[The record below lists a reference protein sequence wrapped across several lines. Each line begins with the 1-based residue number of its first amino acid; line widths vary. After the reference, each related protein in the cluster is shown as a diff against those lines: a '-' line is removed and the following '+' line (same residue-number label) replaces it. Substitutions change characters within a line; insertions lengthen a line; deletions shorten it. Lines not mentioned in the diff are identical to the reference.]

1 MKRLLLKL
9 EIKKVNK
16 LASDKDAVLFTQGNE
31 IEYIYNKRT
40 KKRYYPTF
48 NAVIEKYI

>member
-1 MKRLLLKL
+1 MKILLKKM

-16 LASDKDAVLFTQGNE
+16 LANDTDAVLFTSGNE

-40 KKRYYPTF
+40 GKRYYPKTTL
-48 NAVIEKYI
+48 VVER